1 MTMFRYS
8 KALIWGVLIG
18 ALGLAGSMLNYIDEC
33 DQRIGLDFLFSMRGP
48 IKPPPDVVI
57 VAIDKAS
64 AQRLNL
70 PRDPVRWP
78 RSLHGRLID
87 ILSQESAGVISFDL
101 LFDEYRDPIDDN
113 RLAQSIQKAGNVI
126 LCGAIM
132 SEHILLRSG
141 SHKAEGSVMVETF
154 VPPIPLLATPA
165 LATASFPLPRVPVRV
180 DQCWS
185 FKLGSVPTLPVVMLQ
200 AFSMDVY
207 DEFIT
212 SLANIDPSRIEALP
226 RNQASLLTYGK
237 LQNSVRSIRDLFEND
252 PLLTKK
258 VLEGLDRPQ
267 AFKTDEKKTKKLQ
280 AIMRMYAGE
289 ESQFINY
296 YGPPGTISRIPYFR
310 VIEGESGFDFKGK
323 AVFVGVTEDLRA
335 EQVGGFYTV
344 YSQKGG
350 ENLSSVELAAT
361 VFSNL
366 LERQSIDGL
375 SPVTQAMMLFA
386 WGLVIGFL
394 CRQLPGYRAAII
406 VIALCL
412 VYAGVVY
419 HQFRENNLW
428 LPLFLPVLIQAPVAI
443 VAASVWH
450 YRNIRSE
457 RENIRKA
464 IGYYLPDNVIDSMV
478 ENINDFKTK
487 SDMVHGT
494 ILYADAEKYSTLA
507 ETMSPAEL
515 KQFMNRYYET
525 VFGPVKKNGGR
536 VLDVMGDA
544 MLAIWYGEGRGADVR
559 VKPCQAALEIA
570 VAVASFNDSGDRRL
584 PVRIGLHAGNVSLG
598 SVGAHD
604 HYEYRA
610 VGDCVNTASRLEGL
624 NKYLN
629 TRILVSDDVIAGI
642 GEFLTRPL
650 GKFILAGKVNAVSV
664 HELICRR
671 DEADEAKIAL
681 CETFIRALEAYR
693 KQLWNVAI
701 DLFENILAMNA
712 DDGPSR
718 FYLVLCREFILKPPP
733 EGWEG
738 SVTLSAK

>member
-1 MTMFRYS
+1 MSRYS

-18 ALGLAGSMLNYIDEC
+18 ALGLVGFSLNYINEC
-33 DQRIGLDFLFSMRGP
+33 DQRIGLDFLFNIRGP

-78 RSLHGRLID
+78 RSLHGRLVD
-87 ILSQESAGVISFDL
+87 ILSQEGAGVISFDL

-113 RLAQSIQKAGNVI
+113 RLARSIQKAGNVI

-132 SEHILLRSG
+132 SEYIRLRSG
-141 SHKAEGSVMVETF
+141 GHKAEGSVMIETF
-154 VPPIPLLATPA
+154 VPPIPLLAAPA
-165 LATASFPLPRVPVRV
+165 FATASFPLPRVPVRV

-185 FKLGSVPTLPVVMLQ
+185 FKLGNVPTLPVVMLQ
-200 AFSMDVY
+200 AFSMDIY
-207 DEFIT
+207 DEFIAN
-212 SLANIDPSRIEALP
+212 LAKIDPLQTEALP
-226 RNQASLLTYGK
+226 RNRASLLTYGK

-252 PLLTKK
+252 PPLAKK
-258 VLEGLDRPQ
+258 VLEVLDRPQ
-267 AFKTDEKKTKKLQ
+267 AFKTDDKKTKKLQ
-280 AIMRMYAGE
+280 AIMRMYTGE

-296 YGPPGTISRIPYFR
+296 YGPPGTVTRIPYSK
-310 VIEGESGFDFKGK
+310 VIEGGSGFDFKGK

-335 EQVGGFYTV
+335 EQMGGFYTV
-344 YSQKGG
+344 FSQKGG

-366 LERQSIDGL
+366 LEIQPIGMI
-375 SPVTQAMMLFA
+375 SPAAQAVMLFT
-386 WGLVIGFL
+386 WGLMIGFL

-406 VIALCL
+406 VVALCL
-412 VYAGVVY
+412 VYAGVAY

-428 LPLFLPVLIQAPVAI
+428 MPLFVPVLIQAPVAI

-450 YRNIRSE
+450 YRNIHRE

-464 IGYYLPDNVIDSMV
+464 IGYYLPNNVIDSMV

-494 ILYADAEKYSTLA
+494 VLYADAEKYSTLA
-507 ETMSPAEL
+507 ETMSPSEL
-515 KQFMNRYYET
+515 KQFMNRYYEA
-525 VFGPVKKNGGR
+525 VFGPVQKHGGR
-536 VLDVMGDA
+536 VLDVVGDA
-544 MLAIWYGEGRGADVR
+544 MLAIWYRESPGVDVR
-559 VKPCQAALEIA
+559 VNPCQAALEIA
-570 VAVASFNDSGDRRL
+570 AAVAAFNADSPNSRL
-584 PVRIGLHAGNVSLG
+584 PIRIGLHAGYVSLG

-610 VGDCVNTASRLEGL
+610 VGDCVNTASRMEGL
-624 NKYLN
+624 NKYLK

-642 GEFLTRPL
+642 GEYLTRPL

-664 HELICRR
+664 NELICRR
-671 DEADEAKIAL
+671 EAADEAKVAL
-681 CETFIRALEAYR
+681 SETFSRALEAYR
-693 KQLWNVAI
+693 GRLWNIAI
-701 DLFENILAMNA
+701 DLFENILAVNA
-712 DDGPSR
+712 DDGPSL
-718 FYLVLCREFILKPPP
+718 FYLKLCREYILRPPP
-733 EGWEG
+733 EEWDG
-738 SVTLSAK
+738 SVTLGAK